1 MIGYVFYFIYFALSF
16 YVLVPFICKGK
27 YIHLSMLP
35 LLFFPHFN
43 TTCFLKLGLT
53 FSFFEIYLF
62 VFSFLILL
70 TGFSLKN
77 VFRLNISGKIF
88 GLFLIISI
96 LSILIAQFRIELGDL
111 KPSTFYKESPV
122 VRSFMSLNRL
132 FVYPVLLSYI
142 RSFYIRKNVDI
153 PFYFKKYL
161 AYSGII
167 PSIAV
172 ILQAC
177 GIECLLLFNNPSFSE
192 GVEWKSPGRP
202 FGLSYEAS
210 FYAFMCLFSFVGV
223 YYAVRDNVIS
233 AFKGYVLYVLYAV
246 GVLLC
251 ISRTGMLVFICFIC
265 LKNCSKLNFKRV
277 VFVLLIIGLLSQ
289 INWMGFNMMDRLVSS
304 FDFEADR
311 STVERW
317 GSAEGLL
324 NLAIHK
330 SLFLGV
336 GIYNYFYYVMP
347 YIPSEMYHLMNYSNS
362 DKVVSFNFILQLWAE
377 WGGILFLFFFSFV
390 FYKLYRIRKD
400 GVMTDWFL
408 YFFIIS
414 LSVQLMNFSLP
425 FLILLYHSNYNA
437 SSLEENFK
445 LRN

>member
-1 MIGYVFYFIYFALSF
+1 MIGYVFYFIYFALS
-16 YVLVPFICKGK
+16 LCILTPFICKGK

-62 VFSFLILL
+62 AFSFLILL
-70 TGFSLKN
+70 TGFSLTN
-77 VFRLNISGKIF
+77 AFRLNVSGKIF

-96 LSILIAQFRIELGDL
+96 LSIFIAQFRIGLGNL
-111 KPSTFYKESPV
+111 KPSTFYGESPGI
-122 VRSFMSLNRL
+122 RSLMSLNRL
-132 FVYPVLLSYI
+132 FVYPVLLPYI
-142 RSFYIRKNVDI
+142 RTFYVKKGVDI
-153 PFYFKKYL
+153 SFYFKKYL

-192 GVEWKSPGRP
+192 SVGWASPGRP

-223 YYAVRDNVIS
+223 YYAVRDNIIS
-233 AFKGYVLYVLYAV
+233 SSRGYILYTLYAV

-251 ISRTGMLVFICFIC
+251 ISRTGMLVFICFVC
-265 LKNCSKLNFKRV
+265 LKNCSQLNFKRL
-277 VFVLLIIGLLSQ
+277 VFLLLIIGLLSQ

-311 STVERW
+311 STIERW
-317 GSAEGLL
+317 GSAEGLF

-330 SLFLGV
+330 SLFFGV

-362 DKVVSFNFILQLWAE
+362 DKVVSFNFILQLWTE
-377 WGGILFLFFFSFV
+377 WGGDSLCVFFLFCLLQV
-390 FYKLYRIRKD
+390 
-400 GVMTDWFL
+400 
-408 YFFIIS
+408 IS
-414 LSVQLMNFSLP
+414 DKKGRFDN
-425 FLILLYHSNYNA
+425 
-437 SSLEENFK
+437 
-445 LRN
+445 

>member
-1 MIGYVFYFIYFALSF
+1 MIGYVFYFIYFALS
-16 YVLVPFICKGK
+16 LCILTPFICKGK

-62 VFSFLILL
+62 AFSFLILL
-70 TGFSLKN
+70 TGFSLTN
-77 VFRLNISGKIF
+77 AFRLNVSGKIF

-96 LSILIAQFRIELGDL
+96 LSIFIAQFRIGLGNL
-111 KPSTFYKESPV
+111 KPSTFYGESPGI
-122 VRSFMSLNRL
+122 RSLMSLNRL
-132 FVYPVLLSYI
+132 FVYPVLLPYI
-142 RSFYIRKNVDI
+142 RTFYVKKGVDI
-153 PFYFKKYL
+153 SFYFKKYL

-192 GVEWKSPGRP
+192 SVGWASPGRP

-223 YYAVRDNVIS
+223 YYAVRDNIIS
-233 AFKGYVLYVLYAV
+233 SSRGYILYTLYAM

-251 ISRTGMLVFICFIC
+251 ISRTGMLVFICFVC
-265 LKNCSKLNFKRV
+265 LKNCSQLNFKRL
-277 VFVLLIIGLLSQ
+277 VFLLLIIGLLSQ

-311 STVERW
+311 STIERW
-317 GSAEGLL
+317 GSAEGLF

-330 SLFLGV
+330 SLFFGV

-347 YIPSEMYHLMNYSNS
+347 YIPSEMYHL
-362 DKVVSFNFILQLWAE
+362 
-377 WGGILFLFFFSFV
+377 
-390 FYKLYRIRKD
+390 
-400 GVMTDWFL
+400 
-408 YFFIIS
+408 S
-414 LSVQLMNFSLP
+414 L
-425 FLILLYHSNYNA
+425 IHI
-437 SSLEENFK
+437 
-445 LRN
+445 